1 MAVLRQYFSAAA
13 VVQLLIEAG
22 WFVAAMVLAVGLQRH
37 GRGFSD
43 IVLAPALVF
52 AALIVAANGAA
63 GLYRGDRKTP
73 IGRFLWRTLGALA
86 IGTGIAYGA
95 FFLVPGG
102 RNLQD
107 VLLDASVLA
116 FAGSVLLRLGI
127 FARSESLTP
136 RVLVIGAGAEAMDLE
151 TALEGFR
158 HGKPDIV
165 GFYPVRDRETV
176 VPAARLLSHQET
188 LSAAIRRLRATEII
202 VAVRDQRGGVV
213 PMDELLECRLSG
225 IPVRT
230 AESVYELMRGR
241 VPVESVK
248 GSWLVYGEG
257 FRQSWWRN
265 LEKRAVDIVA
275 SLVLLALALPIMVVT
290 ALAIALE
297 SGFPVLYRQQR
308 VGRNGKPIVI
318 WKFRSMHRDA
328 EADGNARWAQPGDPR
343 ITRVGRFIRKT
354 RIDELPQLFN
364 VLKGDL
370 SIIGPRPERPEFV
383 AGLAREIP
391 FYNARHSV
399 KPGVTGWAQVRYA
412 YGAST
417 FDAKKKLEYDLYYVK
432 NHTLLLDVLI
442 LLETIR
448 VVLRGEGAR

>member
-37 GRGFSD
+37 GQGFSD

-63 GLYRGDRKTP
+63 GLYRNDRKTP

-86 IGTGIAYGA
+86 IGSGVAYAA

-102 RNLQD
+102 RGLQG

-116 FAGSVLLRLGI
+116 FAGFVLLRLGI

-136 RVLVIGAGAEAMDLE
+136 RVLVIGAGAEAMDLA
-151 TALEGFR
+151 TALEEFR

-165 GFYPVRDRETV
+165 GFYRVPGRDAV
-176 VPAARLLSHQET
+176 IPAARILSPGEPLPAVT
-188 LSAAIRRLRATEII
+188 RRLRVGEII
-202 VAVRDQRGGVV
+202 VAVRDQRGGGV
-213 PMDELLECRLSG
+213 PMDELLECRLAG
-225 IPVRT
+225 VRVRT
-230 AESVYELMRGR
+230 AESIYEAMRGR

-265 LEKRAVDIVA
+265 FEKRAVDIVA
-275 SLVLLALALPIMVVT
+275 SLVLLAIGLPIMVVT

-308 VGRNGKPIVI
+308 VGRGGKPIVI

-383 AGLAREIP
+383 AGLAKEIP

-442 LLETIR
+442 LVETIR

>member
-13 VVQLLIEAG
+13 VIQLLIEAG

-37 GRGFSD
+37 GRGLSD

-63 GLYRGDRKTP
+63 GLYRADRKRR
-73 IGRFLWRTLGALA
+73 IGPFLGRTLGALT
-86 IGTGIAYGA
+86 IGTGVAYVA

-102 RNLQD
+102 RSLQD

-116 FAGSVLLRLGI
+116 FGGFVFLRMGV

-136 RVLVIGAGAEAMDLE
+136 RVLVIGAGDEAMDLE

-158 HGKPDIV
+158 HGRPDIV
-165 GFYPVRDRETV
+165 GFYPVRNRDTV
-176 VPAARLLSHQET
+176 VPAARLLSRDEP
-188 LSAAIRRLRATEII
+188 LSAAIRRLRVTEII
-202 VAVRDQRGGVV
+202 VAVHDQRGGVV
-213 PMDELLECRLSG
+213 PMDELLECRLAG
-225 IPVRT
+225 VPIRT

-241 VPVESVK
+241 VPVETVK

-257 FRQSWWRN
+257 FRQSRWRN
-265 LEKRAVDIVA
+265 LEKRVVDIVA
-275 SLVLLALALPIMVVT
+275 SLALLAVGLPIMIVT
-290 ALAIALE
+290 AIAIALE

-308 VGRNGKPIVI
+308 VGRSGKLFVI
-318 WKFRSMHRDA
+318 WKFRSMRLDA

-364 VLKGDL
+364 VLMGDL

-383 AGLAREIP
+383 AGLAKEIP

-432 NHTLLLDVLI
+432 NHTLLLDILI
-442 LLETIR
+442 LVETIR
-448 VVLRGEGAR
+448 VVLRGEGAH

>member
-1 MAVLRQYFSAAA
+1 
-13 VVQLLIEAG
+13 
-22 WFVAAMVLAVGLQRH
+22 
-37 GRGFSD
+37 
-43 IVLAPALVF
+43 
-52 AALIVAANGAA
+52 
-63 GLYRGDRKTP
+63 
-73 IGRFLWRTLGALA
+73 
-86 IGTGIAYGA
+86 
-95 FFLVPGG
+95 
-102 RNLQD
+102 
-107 VLLDASVLA
+107 
-116 FAGSVLLRLGI
+116 
-127 FARSESLTP
+127 
-136 RVLVIGAGAEAMDLE
+136 
-151 TALEGFR
+151 
-158 HGKPDIV
+158 
-165 GFYPVRDRETV
+165 
-176 VPAARLLSHQET
+176 
-188 LSAAIRRLRATEII
+188 
-202 VAVRDQRGGVV
+202 
-213 PMDELLECRLSG
+213 
-225 IPVRT
+225 
-230 AESVYELMRGR
+230 
-241 VPVESVK
+241 
-248 GSWLVYGEG
+248 
-257 FRQSWWRN
+257 
-265 LEKRAVDIVA
+265 
-275 SLVLLALALPIMVVT
+275 MVVT